1 MSKSKILSRDEA
13 LDLLSD
19 HIRKKGV
26 DDDTLLKLIS
36 FYAKL
41 SGWDKEKPEPAD
53 EEPNIEQ
60 LIQAMEKQKRQAK
73 SKETL

>member
-13 LDLLSD
+13 LELLSAQ
-19 HIRKKGV
+19 IRKKGV
-26 DDDTLLKLIS
+26 DDGTLIKLIALYS
-36 FYAKL
+36 KL
-41 SGWDKEKPEPAD
+41 SDWETEQEPVAD